1 MVSPWGIGG
10 CHARGRFM
18 SDKNYIDSQRIG
30 AWMAEHDRAARGLGI
45 RLESVGPGNCRVSMT
60 VTEAMLNAVGL
71 THGGVTFTLADFAFA
86 VASNSHGRT
95 AVALNANITF
105 TAASRAGDVLTA
117 TASEENCGGR
127 TATYRVD
134 VRNQEGELVGL
145 FTGTV
150 YRRSDSIAEHMPGFE
165 ASPSASS

>member
-1 MVSPWGIGG
+1 
-10 CHARGRFM
+10 
-18 SDKNYIDSQRIG
+18 
-30 AWMAEHDRAARGLGI
+30 
-45 RLESVGPGNCRVSMT
+45 MT